1 MGLVYRARQRH
12 PDRIVA
18 IKLIAP
24 ELAADP
30 AFRARFEQESN
41 TAAQI
46 EHPNVIPV
54 YEVGEE
60 GGLLYIAMRYVDG
73 VDLGGLLA
81 NSGPLRPER
90 AAHFVSQVAGA
101 LDAAHAR
108 GLVHRDVKPG
118 NILVAAGDHVY
129 LTDFGLTKRIGD
141 TRGQTATGMFVG
153 TVDYIAPE
161 QIEGHRIDAR
171 ADVYALGCVAY
182 QMLSGEVPFPRESEL
197 AKLYAHVNDSPP
209 PLQGVPAPLAAAV
222 KRAMAKRPA
231 DRFLSAGDFG
241 RAVIAGAAG
250 RADQGAGRAVAT
262 RGAAI
267 ADEQA
272 PTEAGS
278 RTPTELAQTGPT
290 RLDEAPATGEPPT
303 ASRRGPLPF
312 SLVAVGAA
320 TLVAVIGAAVAIA
333 LGSGGSGSTSS
344 TTHSTRSSSTTVRT
358 TPTQNSSRATLAPA
372 FSPPSV
378 DECQQQLTFGADG
391 TASPVKCANGDVN
404 VVAWRY
410 YARVAGHIL
419 AAGAFANPAQAIQAM
434 CKDTNSTIPIEQM
447 AYQLA
452 QTYYGWQFAVDPSSE
467 YPSSCH

>member
-1 MGLVYRARQRH
+1 MGLVYRARQRR
-12 PDRIVA
+12 PDRLVA

-54 YEVGEE
+54 YEVGEDS
-60 GGLLYIAMRYVDG
+60 GLLYIAMRYIDG

-81 NSGPLRPER
+81 SSGPLTPER
-90 AAHFVSQVAGA
+90 AARFVSQVADA

-129 LTDFGLTKRIGD
+129 LTDFGLTKRMTD
-141 TRGQTATGMFVG
+141 TRGPTATGMFVG

-161 QIEGHRIDAR
+161 QIEGRRIDAR
-171 ADVYALGCVAY
+171 ADVYALGCVVY
-182 QMLSGEVPFPRESEL
+182 QMLSGRVPFPRDSEL
-197 AKLYAHVNDSPP
+197 AKLYAHVNDAPP
-209 PLQGVPAPLAAAV
+209 PLEGVPAPLTAAV
-222 KRAMAKRPA
+222 MRAMAKRPA

-241 RAVIAGAAG
+241 RAVLAGAAG
-250 RADQGAGRAVAT
+250 RADHATGRAVAT
-262 RGAAI
+262 RGASI
-267 ADEQA
+267 ADEQS
-272 PTEAGS
+272 PTEAGP
-278 RTPTELAQTGPT
+278 RTPTELVQTRPT
-290 RLDEAPATGEPPT
+290 PPADATATGEPRTSP
-303 ASRRGPLPF
+303 RRRLPF
-312 SLVAVGAA
+312 PLVAVGAA

-333 LGSGGSGSTSS
+333 LGSGGSAPTPSIS
-344 TTHSTRSSSTTVRT
+344 HSTRSSSSTVRT
-358 TPTQNSSRATLAPA
+358 SATQNTSRATLAPA
-372 FSPPSV
+372 TGPPSV

-419 AAGAFANPAQAIQAM
+419 AAGAFANPGQAIQAM
-434 CKDTNSTIPIEQM
+434 CKDTSSTIPIEQM

-467 YPSSCH
+467 YPGSCH